1 MRVHYTCHDIEIL
14 LYLGK
19 NTKTC
24 HWLFG
29 KGKKNVSSLSQVI
42 ADFFF
47 FSAIKINSW
56 LCKDQRCTHTLKKKM
71 SGSVKLSVR
80 AKLACLKCSFRSLHF
95 PPVEE
100 PSSLFFFSRRQA
112 CRYVSL
118 SLCGQLLF
126 DQLAVLREATF
137 DASHRA
143 VTAHPQFLAHHLDE
157 PLVVGHQH
165 HTALKPV

>member
-42 ADFFF
+42 ADFC

-56 LCKDQRCTHTLKKKM
+56 LCKDQRCTHTLKKKCLEASNCQSVLSLLVSNVL
-71 SGSVKLSVR
+71 SGPCTFHQSRNLLR
-80 AKLACLKCSFRSLHF
+80 C
-95 PPVEE
+95 
-100 PSSLFFFSRRQA
+100 FFF
-112 CRYVSL
+112 
-118 SLCGQLLF
+118 
-126 DQLAVLREATF
+126 LA
-137 DASHRA
+137 D
-143 VTAHPQFLAHHLDE
+143 
-157 PLVVGHQH
+157 
-165 HTALKPV
+165 KPVDTSHCPCAASSSSINLRYCAKPPSMLRTVRLLHTHSSWHTIWMSRSSWDTNTTPP